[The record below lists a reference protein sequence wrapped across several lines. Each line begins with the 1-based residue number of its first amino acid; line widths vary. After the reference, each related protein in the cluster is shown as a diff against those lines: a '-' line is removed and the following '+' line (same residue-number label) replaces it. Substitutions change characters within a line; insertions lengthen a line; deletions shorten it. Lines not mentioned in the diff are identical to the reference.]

1 MKVLV
6 ADDEAVS
13 LRLLESSLRRWG
25 YDVVIA
31 KDGVEASKILM
42 SPDAPKTGRA
52 GLDDAGP
59 GRRPALSNDPPKQA
73 GAVHLHSACSPA
85 SGHRATSST
94 GLEAGADD
102 YVTKPFD
109 AAELKVRLRTGKRIL
124 YLQDQLISARES
136 LRDQATHDQLTELWN
151 RAAILDILNN
161 ELGRAQRQDAS
172 VGIALADLDFFKSV
186 NDTHGHPM
194 GDEVLR
200 KVAQALRG
208 SVRRYDSVGRY
219 GGEEFLIVLPGC
231 EQSNAL
237 AHAERLRKAVEG
249 LVVETPTATIR
260 LSMSFGVAIA
270 DERSTSDSFDLIQA
284 ADVALYRAKTR
295 RTQSRRAWLDGE
307 SAQRVAAV
315 ENATKREPLF
325 GQQNKTGVR

>member
-13 LRLLESSLRRWG
+13 RRLLETSLRRWG
-25 YDVVIA
+25 YDAVIA
-31 KDGVEASKILM
+31 KNGLEASQILM
-42 SPDAPKTGRA
+42 SPDAPKMAVLDWMMPDLDGVQLCQMIRRNKPEPYTYILLLTGKKSQ
-52 GLDDAGP
+52 GDI
-59 GRRPALSNDPPKQA
+59 
-73 GAVHLHSACSPA
+73 V
-85 SGHRATSST
+85 T

-136 LRDQATHDQLTELWN
+136 LRDKATHDQLTELWN

-161 ELGRAQRQDAS
+161 ELGRAQRQGAS
-172 VGIALADLDFFKSV
+172 VGVAMADIDFFKSV
-186 NDTHGHPM
+186 NDTHGHPV

-219 GGEEFLIVLPGC
+219 GGEEFLVVLPGC

-237 AHAERLRKAVEG
+237 AHAERLRMTIEG
-249 LVVETPTATIR
+249 ITIPTSTTPVRPTIS
-260 LSMSFGVAIA
+260 LGVAVSKE
-270 DERSTSDSFDLIQA
+270 DSSTDSFDLIQA
-284 ADVALYRAKTR
+284 ADVALYRAKHGGR
-295 RTQSRRAWLDGE
+295 NRVELASVASLL
-307 SAQRVAAV
+307 SA
-315 ENATKREPLF
+315 
-325 GQQNKTGVR
+325 